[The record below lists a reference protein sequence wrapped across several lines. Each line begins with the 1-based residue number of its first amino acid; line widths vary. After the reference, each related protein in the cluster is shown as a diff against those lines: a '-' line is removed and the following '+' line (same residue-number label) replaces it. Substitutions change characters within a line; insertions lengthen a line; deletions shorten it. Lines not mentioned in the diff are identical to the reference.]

1 MSITLHHTSWSS
13 HYKTYTYHFH
23 DQMSTNTA
31 LLSSLL
37 ETRVLKGMK
46 GEPQHTVTQWL
57 QVYTETECPYNACI
71 IFFLEITCILRLF
84 WYIFRGDKMIHIC
97 VSTGWGGI
105 EVRAGF
111 FSVVHI
117 CYLYLIV
124 FGYNSSTKTSMFA
137 NSRHLMQKMC
147 SNSSHVQLWSC

>member
-1 MSITLHHTSWSS
+1 MIITLQDLHLPFPWSDVHKHSTSQQSVGN
-13 HYKTYTYHFH
+13 
-23 DQMSTNTA
+23 QSTERNERRT
-31 LLSSLL
+31 STHSY
-37 ETRVLKGMK
+37 
-46 GEPQHTVTQWL
+46 TVTTSLYRDWMSL
-57 QVYTETECPYNACI
+57 RCMHHF
-71 IFFLEITCILRLF
+71 FFLEITCILRLF

-117 CYLYLIV
+117 CYLYIIV
-124 FGYNSSTKTSMFA
+124 FGYNSSRKTSMFA
-137 NSRHLMQKMC
+137 NSRHLMHKMC